1 MDIFEKDTF
10 IQLANHNETP
20 CVSIYL
26 PTSRA
31 DRKSYEEGRIKFKN
45 ALSQAEKELKAT
57 GMGTNDV
64 NVLLAKGQELYED
77 TRFWQDLSDNLAV
90 FIAPSH
96 FSYYT
101 LPIQG
106 VQKVVVQDSFY
117 LVPLAALTQ
126 ETEYYYI
133 IALAKGGVK
142 LYEATRNTIT
152 DIKIDDLVPKDQ
164 EDALRF
170 DDPEK
175 TLQHH
180 SANGG
185 GTAVFHGQGAGNDVE
200 TVNLQRYL
208 QVVDKGINTLLAREN
223 APVLLA
229 GDKNVVG
236 EFRNVSHLKDIMDDA
251 ITGNMEHIPMAEVHE
266 MSKDIMMP
274 YFNKQLKTAHERYN
288 QVVGTGQSSTV
299 ISEVVL
305 AGRMDKIDTLFINN
319 DAEAY
324 GDIHFDKMKVDVNRD
339 GTGTELIND
348 AAVQTIL
355 HGGSVYM
362 MNGDMPEN
370 KEVAA
375 VYRY

>member
-26 PTSRA
+26 PTSRV

-45 ALSQAEKELKAT
+45 ALSEAEKQLKAS

-64 NVLLAKGQELYED
+64 NVLLTKGQELYDD
-77 TRFWQDLSDNLAV
+77 TRFWQSLSDNLAV
-90 FIAPSH
+90 FIAPTH
-96 FSYYT
+96 YSYYS
-101 LPIQG
+101 LPIQTAE
-106 VQKVVVQDSFY
+106 KVVVQDSFY
-117 LVPLAALTQ
+117 LVPLASLTQ
-126 ETEYYYI
+126 ETQHYYI
-133 IALAKGGVK
+133 LALAKGGVY

-152 DIKIDDLVPKDQ
+152 DIIIDDLVPKNQ

-170 DDPEK
+170 DDQEK

-180 SANGG
+180 SGNGEG
-185 GTAVFHGQGAGNDVE
+185 NAMFHGQGGAKDVATE
-200 TVNLQRYL
+200 NLQRYL
-208 QVVDKGINTLLAREN
+208 RVVDKGINSLLAREN

-236 EFRNVSHLKDIMDDA
+236 EFRNISRIKLIMDDA
-251 ITGNMEHIPMAEVHE
+251 ITGNMEYLPMAEVHE

-274 YFNKQLKTAHERYN
+274 YFNKQLKNAHERYR
-288 QVVGTGQSSTV
+288 QVVGTGLSSTA
-299 ISEVVL
+299 IDDVVL
-305 AGRMDKIDTLFINN
+305 AGRMEKIDTLFINAE
-319 DAEAY
+319 AEAY
-324 GDIHFDKMKVDVNRD
+324 GNIHFDKLKVDVHTD

-355 HGGSVYM
+355 HGGNVYM

-370 KEVAA
+370 KQVAA
-375 VYRY
+375 LYRF